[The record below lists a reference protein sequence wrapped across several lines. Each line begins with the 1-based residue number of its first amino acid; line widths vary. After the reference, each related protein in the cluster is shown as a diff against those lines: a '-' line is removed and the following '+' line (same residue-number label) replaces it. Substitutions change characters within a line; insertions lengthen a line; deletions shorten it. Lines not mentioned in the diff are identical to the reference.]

1 MKKYVFILLIFGIYS
16 LINAQSVGINTA
28 TPHSSALLEVVPLGT
43 HKSWTVPTIFL
54 TSETAKTGIVGANP
68 AESMLIYNS
77 NPALPAGKGL
87 YYWSSDDQK
96 WYFLVGQH
104 SIDLF
109 RNLTRYYTKDT
120 QFSTGVSTTSTGVS
134 LLTLDSGTTGW
145 TMINESA
152 GTPLSIPI
160 TVDQPSNFLDI
171 NLSGTWLTFTTGNGT
186 YVDRGMEVVYGIF
199 VNGKLKYTKSDSLLA
214 LNPCNINSF
223 YVNANIPNVP
233 LTSTS
238 VTFGI
243 MLRRIKGTSGAST
256 LPSGSTLQIGGVSSG
271 ATQGCKNANA
281 FENTTKA
288 TIYINQKL

>member
-1 MKKYVFILLIFGIYS
+1 MFGFFTLIS
-16 LINAQSVGINTA
+16 AQSVGINTS
-28 TPHSSALLEVVPLGT
+28 TPQSSALLEVLPNGT
-43 HKSWTVPTIFL
+43 HKSWTVPIIFL
-54 TSETAKTGIVGANP
+54 ANDTAKTGIVGANP
-68 AESMLIYNS
+68 AESLLVYNS

-87 YYWSSDDQK
+87 YYWSNGDQK

-109 RNLTRYYTKDT
+109 RYLTRYYTKDT
-120 QFSTGVSTTSTGVS
+120 QYSTGVSTTSTGVG

-152 GTPLSIPI
+152 GNPISIPI
-160 TVDQPSNFLDI
+160 TVDQSVNFLDI
-171 NLSGTWLTFTTGNGT
+171 NLSGTWLAFSSSNSTNI
-186 YVDRGMEVVYGIF
+186 DRGMEVVYGIF
-199 VNGKLKYTKSDSLLA
+199 VDGKLKYTKSDSLLA

-233 LTSTS
+233 LTSTN

-243 MLRRIKGTSGAST
+243 RLRRVQGTGGST
-256 LPSGSTLQIGGVSSG
+256 TFPTGSTLQIGGVSSG

-288 TIYINQKL
+288 TIYLNQKL